1 MSSLRWRLLAV
12 TLLVVF
18 LPVWWM
24 HREAVLFFDRFSSR
38 AQEEHM
44 RETAFAAGELLRR
57 MPRDLPGEWI
67 RLDDTLRLIAARDQ
81 TRFRVYDR
89 AGVLRVDT
97 GIAAGGAP
105 ATNDVPATVVSA
117 LAGKYKASWELTP
130 DRKLIW
136 YHCAEPVLDGEE
148 VVGVMFV
155 SRHTNPI
162 IQAVSQ
168 MQRNQQTAMF
178 AALGLAG
185 VASVLLAWTLTRRL
199 RRLARGAAAVAGGGA
214 QTLEPLSGRDE
225 IAELSRAFA
234 TMTDELAR
242 RNRYNR
248 EFVSTTLHE
257 LKAPLTAI
265 RGAAE
270 ILQHGAGE
278 RPDAREKFLASIL
291 HQSDRMTRLVEELN
305 LLTRVDAEAAAAPRE
320 AVDAC
325 ALLRGVV
332 ERAELA
338 FEPPRAR
345 LLAEIPADP
354 LVVTA
359 HAAQLEQVVINLLD
373 NAFRYTPE
381 SGEVR
386 LSARAAGDRVVV
398 EVADNGPGIAPS
410 NLPKIFDR
418 FFTTEPKGLRREYG
432 SGLGLAIA
440 KAIVEGHGGVI
451 SAASE
456 PGRGAVFTVSL
467 PRR

>member
-24 HREAVLFFDRFSSR
+24 HREAVRFFDRFSSR

-89 AGVLRVDT
+89 AGALRIDT
-97 GIAAGGAP
+97 GLPAGATPAA
-105 ATNDVPATVVSA
+105 NDVPATVASA
-117 LAGKYKASWELTP
+117 LGGRYKASWELTS
-130 DRKLIW
+130 DRKFIW
-136 YHCAEPVLDGEE
+136 YHCAEPVLDGDE
-148 VVGVMFV
+148 VVGVIYV

-185 VASVLLAWTLTRRL
+185 AASVLLAWTLTRRL
-199 RRLARGAAAVAGGGA
+199 RRLARGAAAVAGGAA

-291 HQSDRMTRLVEELN
+291 HQSDRMARLVEELN
-305 LLTRVDAEAAAAPRE
+305 LLTRVDAEASAAPRE
-320 AVDAC
+320 AVDVC
-325 ALLRGVV
+325 ALLRGVA

-345 LLAEIPADP
+345 LVAEVPSEP

-359 HAAQLEQVVINLLD
+359 HAAQLEQVVLNLLD

-381 SGEVR
+381 AGEVR
-386 LSARAAGDRVVV
+386 LAARPAGDRVVV

>member
-24 HREAVLFFDRFSSR
+24 HREAVRFFDRFSSR

-89 AGVLRVDT
+89 AGTLRIDT
-97 GIAAGGAP
+97 GLPAGATPAA
-105 ATNDVPATVVSA
+105 NDVPATVASA
-117 LAGKYKASWELTP
+117 LGGRYKASWELTS
-130 DRKLIW
+130 DRKFIW
-136 YHCAEPVLDGEE
+136 YHCAEPVLDGDE
-148 VVGVMFV
+148 VVGVVYV

-185 VASVLLAWTLTRRL
+185 AASVLLAWTLTRRL
-199 RRLARGAAAVAGGGA
+199 RRLARGAAAVAGGAA

-305 LLTRVDAEAAAAPRE
+305 LLTRVDAEASAAPRE
-320 AVDAC
+320 AVDVC
-325 ALLRGVV
+325 ALLRGVA

-345 LLAEIPADP
+345 LVPEVPSEP

-359 HAAQLEQVVINLLD
+359 HAAQLEQVVLNLLD

-381 SGEVR
+381 AGEVR
-386 LSARAAGDRVVV
+386 LAARAAGDRVVV

-440 KAIVEGHGGVI
+440 KAIVEGQGGVI

>member
-1 MSSLRWRLLAV
+1 M
-12 TLLVVF
+12 
-18 LPVWWM
+18 
-24 HREAVLFFDRFSSR
+24 
-38 AQEEHM
+38 
-44 RETAFAAGELLRR
+44 
-57 MPRDLPGEWI
+57 
-67 RLDDTLRLIAARDQ
+67 
-81 TRFRVYDR
+81 
-89 AGVLRVDT
+89 
-97 GIAAGGAP
+97 
-105 ATNDVPATVVSA
+105 
-117 LAGKYKASWELTP
+117 
-130 DRKLIW
+130 
-136 YHCAEPVLDGEE
+136 LDGEE

-185 VASVLLAWTLTRRL
+185 AASVLLAWTLTRRL

-214 QTLEPLSGRDE
+214 QRLEPLSGRDE

-320 AVDAC
+320 AVDVC

-345 LLAEIPADP
+345 LVADVPAEP

-381 SGEVR
+381 AGEVR
-386 LSARAAGDRVVV
+386 LSAHAAGDRVVV

-440 KAIVEGHGGVI
+440 KAIVEGHGGAI

-456 PGRGAVFTVSL
+456 PGRGAVFSVSL